1 MEEIEVSEEPL
12 KIKKPRSEKQILAFT
27 KAREKKAE
35 LAQIN
40 KEFNNVTKK
49 QKEEIVEHKKR
60 IIKTIKEPVEV
71 EVEVEPE
78 VNVAKVKKQKRSL
91 FKLKAKAK
99 RKR

>member
-71 EVEVEPE
+71 EVEV
-78 VNVAKVKKQKRSL
+78 NVAKVKKQKRSL